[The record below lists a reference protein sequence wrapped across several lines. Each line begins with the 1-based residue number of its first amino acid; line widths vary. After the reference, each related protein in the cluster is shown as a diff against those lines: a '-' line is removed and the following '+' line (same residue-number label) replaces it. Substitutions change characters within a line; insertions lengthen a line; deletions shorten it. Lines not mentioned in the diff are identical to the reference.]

1 MFISEIVHTKDSFL
15 LKLYYQFNFA
25 TEPNFLLFSPKFV
38 INDKSNISIYML
50 LKYNNFIFIIMI
62 YKINEYYILAIN
74 IKTIFTAINTQK
86 L

>member
-1 MFISEIVHTKDSFL
+1 MSEIRDFL
-15 LKLYYQFNFA
+15 VIPTFITGFIW
-25 TEPNFLLFSPKFV
+25 NFLLFSPEFV

-50 LKYNNFIFIIMI
+50 LKYNKFIFIIMI

>member
-1 MFISEIVHTKDSFL
+1 MF
-15 LKLYYQFNFA
+15 
-25 TEPNFLLFSPKFV
+25 
-38 INDKSNISIYML
+38 SIYML
-50 LKYNNFIFIIMI
+50 LKYNKFIFIIMI